1 MPSGSCIGVRKCF
14 KGNAWQIKALRMKI
28 EKEKYQSPEITEI
41 DTRLLFK
48 GENIGGIASPGVP
61 GGAPANP
68 DNPYED

>member
-1 MPSGSCIGVRKCF
+1 
-14 KGNAWQIKALRMKI
+14 MKI

-48 GENIGGIASPGVP
+48 GEEGVDGVVSNGIP
-61 GGAPANP
+61 GGAPENP